1 MVILAKF
8 ETYIKNFNF
17 TLSKQKNMK
26 QLTLK
31 IPENKYQFIIELL
44 KNFDYIKIEN
54 EEISISEEHKNI
66 VRKRIE
72 ASNSNPSRLLNWDK
86 VKSEIK
92 L

>member
-1 MVILAKF
+1 
-8 ETYIKNFNF
+8 
-17 TLSKQKNMK
+17 MK

-31 IPENKYQFIIELL
+31 IPETKYQFIMELL
-44 KNFDYIKIEN
+44 KSFDYIKIET
-54 EEISISEEHKNI
+54 EEFSIPEEHKNI

-72 ASNSNPSRLLNWDK
+72 ASKTDPSRLLDWEK

>member
-1 MVILAKF
+1 
-8 ETYIKNFNF
+8 
-17 TLSKQKNMK
+17 MK

-31 IPENKYQFIIELL
+31 IPEKKYPFIMELL
-44 KNFDYIKIEN
+44 KSFDYIKIET
-54 EEISISEEHKNI
+54 EEFSITEEHKNI

-72 ASNSNPSRLLNWDK
+72 ASKTDPSRLLDWEK

>member
-1 MVILAKF
+1 
-8 ETYIKNFNF
+8 
-17 TLSKQKNMK
+17 MK

-31 IPENKYQFIIELL
+31 IPETKYQFIMELL
-44 KNFDYIKIEN
+44 TSFDYIKIET
-54 EEISISEEHKNI
+54 EEFSIPEDHKNI

-72 ASNSNPSRLLNWDK
+72 ASKTDPSRLLDWEK

>member
-1 MVILAKF
+1 
-8 ETYIKNFNF
+8 
-17 TLSKQKNMK
+17 MK

-31 IPENKYQFIIELL
+31 IPETKYQFIMELL
-44 KNFDYIKIEN
+44 TSFDYLKIET
-54 EEISISEEHKNI
+54 EEFSIPEEHKNI

-72 ASNSNPSRLLNWDK
+72 ASKTDPSRLLDWEK